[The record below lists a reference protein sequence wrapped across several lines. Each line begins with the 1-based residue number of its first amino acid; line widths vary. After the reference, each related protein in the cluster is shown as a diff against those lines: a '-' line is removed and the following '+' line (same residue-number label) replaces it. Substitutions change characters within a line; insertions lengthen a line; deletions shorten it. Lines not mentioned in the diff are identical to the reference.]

1 MIKHHP
7 KPHLE
12 REEFIWLTVSDNS
25 LSLRKVREETQ
36 ARNVEAGAD
45 AEAREE

>member
-45 AEAREE
+45 AEDREE